1 MEAPICE
8 IATLSLVAGV
18 IGSGVSALGAIQQ
31 GQAQSQAAKYQ
42 AAVDRNNT
50 ILANRAAAD
59 AVERGKEAEATQRRK
74 NTVLLARQRAAVASS
89 GIELGTGSP
98 LDILGDTA
106 QFGELDAQTIRSNA
120 ERERLGDEAKASN
133 FTASAG
139 LNDMKAS
146 SASTAGMLGGVSALA
161 GGAQTV
167 AANWYKMK

>member
-1 MEAPICE
+1 LCE
-8 IATLSLVAGV
+8 IATLSAVAGIV
-18 IGSGVSALGAIQQ
+18 GTGVSALGAIQQ

-42 AAVDRNNT
+42 AGVDRNNT
-50 ILANRAAAD
+50 ILAQRAAKD
-59 AVERGKEAEATQRRK
+59 AIERGAEAEATQRRK

-120 ERERLGDEAKASN
+120 EREAMGDRAKASN
-133 FTASAG
+133 FQASAG

-146 SASTAGMLGGVSALA
+146 SASTAGFI
-161 GGAQTV
+161 GGASSLLSGGQTV